1 MAGKVSLLLVTLLLA
16 LNAVLIVYDMNS
28 GKTEDKASNISSG
41 EDVGLHSK
49 DLTPVLRQ
57 GQEKRKF
64 IVNEDQIGLVV
75 AQDWHPG
82 IQHVSLI

>member
-1 MAGKVSLLLVTLLLA
+1 MSWKVFPLLVTLLLA

-28 GKTEDKASNISSG
+28 RKAEHKASNISSG

-49 DLTPVLRQ
+49 ELTPALRQ
-57 GQEKRKF
+57 GLDNRKF

-75 AQDWHPG
+75 VQNWDA
-82 IQHVSLI
+82 I